1 MHGTLRVIIWT
12 ERNYLLIQF
21 ITYLPCCGYVKYL
34 IKGGKFAQ
42 FSYLRIFKVIGE
54 MRGFTGMPFLSGHV
68 ILTS

>member
-1 MHGTLRVIIWT
+1 MHGTLRVNV
-12 ERNYLLIQF
+12 NYLLIQF

-54 MRGFTGMPFLSGHV
+54 MREVLPVCLSSV
-68 ILTS
+68 DTSS